1 MLKITYSLTR
11 LTNCLM
17 DDKRLYELTEVTD
30 LSGYNFLVD
39 KDGDTQAKF
48 ASIESLAAYVF
59 NKYFQLKAV
68 AVARGDNVI
77 NVTGQVTSGYL
88 ILGNLR
94 DDEGGG
100 SWKISSQTATS
111 FTVYCSMAGVFT
123 YLIKNA

>member
-17 DDKRLYELTEVTD
+17 NDKRLYELTEVTD
-30 LSGYNFLVD
+30 LSGYGFLVD

-68 AVARGDNVI
+68 AVVRGDNVI
-77 NVTGQVTSGYL
+77 NVTGQNTSGYL

-100 SWKISSQTATS
+100 SWKISNQTATS